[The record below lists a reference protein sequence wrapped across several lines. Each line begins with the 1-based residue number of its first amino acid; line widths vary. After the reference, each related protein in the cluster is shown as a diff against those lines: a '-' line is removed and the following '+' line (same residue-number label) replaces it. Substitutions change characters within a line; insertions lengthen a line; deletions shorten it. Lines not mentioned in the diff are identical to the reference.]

1 MPLFCKQSEA
11 IKSLA
16 ASFGSNGKDA
26 SIAKLMDIERSYPL
40 KSR

>member
-1 MPLFCKQSEA
+1 MPLFCKRSGV

-26 SIAKLMDIERSYPL
+26 SIAKLMDIERLYPL
-40 KSR
+40 TSR